1 MEQLFCQRSRNKTR
15 LAIFASLVVLASAA
29 EAEESSAEIQREKMA
44 EEGDQKAQ
52 QDASLTTSQRN
63 ALETELKKVQERAR
77 LAEKNADLTKR
88 KVSALEA
95 ALAEKDDQLETELK
109 KAQERAQLAEKI
121 VDLTERKLSAVEAA
135 LREKDDQL
143 ETELKKAQT
152 APIAVEADPASKNE
166 PFTPDQQSVK
176 LARFNESGSAV
187 PLPIPF
193 VAASMEST
201 PPGVQADKGIR
212 TSMEEQSSNQL
223 VLEYSQASASE
234 FVARQQLFF
243 EHRVKAE
250 SSTGQITS
258 GQATSF
264 EQGRTVILSYENSLP
279 WTETPDSTQA
289 PVPANV
295 SEMNRPNAQANTSPE
310 PSIQRQ
316 DFARGILPKIHNIR
330 HRSAARLRFTD
341 VKTQLIAL
349 WRQSMTRSQKSHGR
363 IVFSNSNK
371 GAKKKAEYTVKTN
384 H

>member
-15 LAIFASLVVLASAA
+15 LAIFVSLVVLATAA
-29 EAEESSAEIQREKMA
+29 EAEESSAEILREKMA

-63 ALETELKKVQERAR
+63 ALETELKKMQERAR
-77 LAEKNADLTKR
+77 LAEQNADLTKR

-109 KAQERAQLAEKI
+109 KAQ
-121 VDLTERKLSAVEAA
+121 
-135 LREKDDQL
+135 
-143 ETELKKAQT
+143 T
-152 APIAVEADPASKNE
+152 APIAFEADPASKNE

-193 VAASMEST
+193 VAASIEST
-201 PPGVQADKGIR
+201 PAGVQADKGIR
-212 TSMEEQSSNQL
+212 TSVEEQSSNQL

-234 FVARQQLFF
+234 YVARQQLFF

-258 GQATSF
+258 GLATSF

-279 WTETPDSTQA
+279 RTETPDSTQA

-295 SEMNRPNAQANTSPE
+295 SEMNRPNPQANTSPE
-310 PSIQRQ
+310 PSIQHQ
-316 DFARGILPKIHNIR
+316 DFARAILPKIHNIR

-349 WRQSMTRSQKSHGR
+349 WRQSMTRSQKSRGR
-363 IVFSNSNK
+363 TVFTNSNK
-371 GAKKKAEYTVKTN
+371 GAKKKAEYTVETN